1 MALESFCSRLSR
13 LVEWVGLT
21 VIKTNL
27 QVPGIRNALSFR
39 RTTEERICDRDR
51 WPSEGRIHHE
61 GGSRAGG
68 DRTEPAVS
76 DAAPPDLRRGWP
88 DTAPRPSLGL
98 TPAAAP
104 TAAATLSD
112 YAHQSDH

>member
-68 DRTEPAVS
+68 DRTEAAVS
-76 DAAPPDLRRGWP
+76 DAPGPDLRRGGADKARGP
-88 DTAPRPSLGL
+88 KLSRYRAGGPAPVRRLKYL
-98 TPAAAP
+98 TE
-104 TAAATLSD
+104 
-112 YAHQSDH
+112 HR

>member
-68 DRTEPAVS
+68 DRTEAAVS
-76 DAAPPDLRRGWP
+76 DA
-88 DTAPRPSLGL
+88 PRPCLRVGGADKARGPGLGGNRPGV
-98 TPAAAP
+98 PARIGQ
-104 TAAATLSD
+104 LN
-112 YAHQSDH
+112 Y